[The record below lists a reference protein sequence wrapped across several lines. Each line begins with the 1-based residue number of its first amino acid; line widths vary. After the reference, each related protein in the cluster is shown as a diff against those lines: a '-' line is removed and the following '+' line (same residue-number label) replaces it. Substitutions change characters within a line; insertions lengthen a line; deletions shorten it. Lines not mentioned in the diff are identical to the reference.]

1 MLLILQSISSSYPND
16 GIEMKSMSYTN
27 SVDLEVQDQS
37 KYSSAPQKIST
48 ISTMRNSDSIQMT
61 SNKNVQVECQAD
73 GFSPIDKTIQFSTLE
88 KPTSIQQQYQ
98 LLDYPSSNGSTINH
112 SNNIVVANP
121 GCNYS
126 VSTPFQLG
134 SSYPSVTSVA
144 NEKIISQS
152 QKSGSGA
159 FIGGKSSETVPLI
172 TRPNS
177 SSNNDKNCYELNS
190 KYGMTQ
196 NANTPKDN
204 NNINSSTKS
213 RVSKRASKSDRS
225 FASIRQAKDIEGYQG
240 DKDVDE
246 LLKYIEDGGDGDA
259 KKGKSNANDF
269 MSADDKKKKMTLKN
283 KEKVNK
289 LKKSNSC
296 DELCSTGRQKQQEE
310 KEKSSSQSTAA
321 NENSNNNFNEEVTL
335 RSKSGNLT
343 SGAKKGDNKSD
354 QSQSKRNER
363 RSWGTEGLRTTTT
376 TTTTTTATM
385 NNEQQ
390 EIDSSSSSS
399 SHHSEAHIE
408 SLSAGEQSLPTDEF
422 QPVIIKKRKVKRKS
436 SEAGDAPKSSSYNSN
451 NIHTYK
457 RDGKVSE

>member
-1 MLLILQSISSSYPND
+1 
-16 GIEMKSMSYTN
+16 MKSMSYTN

-37 KYSSAPQKIST
+37 KYTSAPQKIST
-48 ISTMRNSDSIQMT
+48 ISTMRSSDSIQMN
-61 SNKNVQVECQAD
+61 SNKIVQAEFQ
-73 GFSPIDKTIQFSTLE
+73 GPGSPIEKTIHFSTLE
-88 KPTSIQQQYQ
+88 KPTSYQQPQQYQ
-98 LLDYPSSNGSTINH
+98 LLDYPSNGSTINH
-112 SNNIVVANP
+112 SNNIVVANS

-144 NEKIISQS
+144 SEKVISQS
-152 QKSGSGA
+152 QKSG
-159 FIGGKSSETVPLI
+159 FIGKSGETMPLI

-177 SSNNDKNCYELNS
+177 SSNDKNCYELNS
-190 KYGMTQ
+190 KYGITQ
-196 NANTPKDN
+196 PANPPKDN
-204 NNINSSTKS
+204 NTTTKLKAK
-213 RVSKRASKSDRS
+213 RVLKSDRS
-225 FASIRQAKDIEGYQG
+225 FANIRLATDIAGYQG

-246 LLKYIEDGGDGDA
+246 LLKYIEDGDGDA
-259 KKGKSNANDF
+259 KKGKSNSKSGILSNDF

-310 KEKSSSQSTAA
+310 KEKSSQSTAA
-321 NENSNNNFNEEVTL
+321 NENNFNEEVTL

-363 RSWGTEGLRTTTT
+363 RSWGTEGLRSTTTT
-376 TTTTTTATM
+376 
-385 NNEQQ
+385 NINETNSEQR
-390 EIDSSSSSS
+390 EIDSSSSSC
-399 SHHSEAHIE
+399 SHQSEAHIE

-422 QPVIIKKRKVKRKS
+422 QPVVIKKRKVKRKS
-436 SEAGDAPKSSSYNSN
+436 SEAGDAPKPSN
-451 NIHTYK
+451 TNIQAYK
-457 RDGKVSE
+457 RDGKVKKKKNFV